1 MRGSIIPPRIP
12 SRKKRARR
20 ELLFGENTCFSGFI
34 YAFYRV
40 CYNTR
45 MENLEPTK
53 TQSETDEKTG
63 VTRRGRLKKYTGII
77 LMSLAF
83 TAMLWQVIQ
92 TYLAGMRHVTQGLL
106 LIVGICLPLML
117 GTYLYTRALSSRA
130 ERRKAV
136 RTSFFA
142 LFVFYCAVL
151 LGALI
156 ISRVDYFT
164 FAQTRANYLKNF
176 DLMTNFHP
184 FETIRL
190 YINAIKY
197 DYIGMEIPL
206 SNLVGNTML
215 FMPMAVFLPCL
226 FRPMQKLWVFAL
238 TMLVMLVAIEALQ
251 LLLACGSCDVDD
263 ILLNLTGTLIVFGIL
278 KLPFLHRLLQKLYL
292 LPEDIATQEPS
303 AEIPASPDTT
313 A

>member
-1 MRGSIIPPRIP
+1 
-12 SRKKRARR
+12 
-20 ELLFGENTCFSGFI
+20 
-34 YAFYRV
+34 
-40 CYNTR
+40 
-45 MENLEPTK
+45 MENLDPTK
-53 TQSETDEKTG
+53 IPDETSEEAVANPHLRLEKNA
-63 VTRRGRLKKYTGII
+63 GII

-83 TAMLWQVIQ
+83 TVMLWQVIQ

-117 GTYLYTRALSSRA
+117 GTYLYTRALSYRE

-136 RTSFFA
+136 RFSFFA

-156 ISRVDYFT
+156 ISRVDYVT
-164 FAQTRANYLKNF
+164 FAQTRANYMKNF
-176 DLMTNFHP
+176 DLMTNFNP

-206 SNLVGNTML
+206 SNLVGNAML

-226 FRPMQKLWVFAL
+226 FRPMRKLWVFAL
-238 TMLVMLVAIEALQ
+238 TMLLMLVAVEALQ
-251 LLLACGSCDVDD
+251 LFLACGSCDVDD
-263 ILLNLTGTLIVFGIL
+263 ALLNLSGTLIVFGIL
-278 KLPFLHRLLQKLYL
+278 KIPFLQRLLQKLYL
-292 LPEDIATQEPS
+292 LPEDIPTQEPA
-303 AEIPASPDTT
+303 AEIPAPPDAT

>member
-1 MRGSIIPPRIP
+1 
-12 SRKKRARR
+12 
-20 ELLFGENTCFSGFI
+20 
-34 YAFYRV
+34 
-40 CYNTR
+40 
-45 MENLEPTK
+45 MENLEPTQIPGK
-53 TQSETDEKTG
+53 TCEEVDTKPHL
-63 VTRRGRLKKYTGII
+63 RRKKNAGII

-83 TAMLWQVIQ
+83 TVMLWQVVQ
-92 TYLAGMRHVTQGLL
+92 TYSTGMRHVTQGLL

-117 GTYLYTRALSSRA
+117 GTYFYTRALSSRE

-136 RTSFFA
+136 HFSFFT

-156 ISRVDYFT
+156 LSRVDYVT

-176 DLMTNFHP
+176 DLMTNFIP

-206 SNLVGNTML
+206 SNLVGNAML

-226 FRPMQKLWVFAL
+226 FRPMRKLWVFAL
-238 TMLVMLVAIEALQ
+238 TMLLMLVAVEALQ

-278 KLPFLHRLLQKLYL
+278 KLPFLQRLLQKLYL
-292 LPEDIATQEPS
+292 LPETASQPTSETQDSAAPQDGTPPTAT
-303 AEIPASPDTT
+303 A
-313 A
+313 

>member
-1 MRGSIIPPRIP
+1 
-12 SRKKRARR
+12 
-20 ELLFGENTCFSGFI
+20 
-34 YAFYRV
+34 
-40 CYNTR
+40 
-45 MENLEPTK
+45 MENLESTK
-53 TQSETDEKTG
+53 IQDNISEEADVKPHL
-63 VTRRGRLKKYTGII
+63 RLKKNTGMI

-83 TAMLWQVIQ
+83 TAMLWQLVQI
-92 TYLAGMRHVTQGLL
+92 YSIGMRHVTQGLL

-117 GTYLYTRALSSRA
+117 GTYLYTRARDLRE

-136 RTSFFA
+136 HFSFFA
-142 LFVFYCAVL
+142 LFVFYCAAL

-156 ISRVDYFT
+156 LSRVDYVT
-164 FAQTRANYLKNF
+164 FAQTRATYLKNF
-176 DLMTNFHP
+176 DLMANFNP

-206 SNLVGNTML
+206 SNLVGNAML

-226 FRPMQKLWVFAL
+226 FRPVRKLWVFAL
-238 TMLVMLVAIEALQ
+238 TMLLMLVSVEALQ

-263 ILLNLTGTLIVFGIL
+263 ALLNLSGTLIVFGIL
-278 KLPFLHRLLQKLYL
+278 KIPFLHRLLQKLYL
-292 LPEDIATQEPS
+292 LPENIAPDTTPQEPS
-303 AEIPASPDTT
+303 AETPAPPSAT